1 MSRENLN
8 NKKVEVIKSD
18 LGDQDT
24 VSKIIKIFVSM
35 PRIGNGVS
43 NIDDL
48 EKDQYAWTTQSNLKF
63 NNEEYSVINDSE
75 VFKPWK
81 LIKKN

>member
-1 MSRENLN
+1 MHGLLN
-8 NKKVEVIKSD
+8 H
-18 LGDQDT
+18 
-24 VSKIIKIFVSM
+24 
-35 PRIGNGVS
+35 
-43 NIDDL
+43 
-48 EKDQYAWTTQSNLKF
+48 LKF

>member
-1 MSRENLN
+1 MN

-18 LGDQDT
+18 LEDQET
-24 VSKIIKIFVSM
+24 VSKIIKIFVLM
-35 PRIGNGVS
+35 PSIGNGIS